1 MTIMYFTN
9 RFISCKLQSYGLFQ
23 PRQSTLKKISMII
36 LQLRII
42 FICNWLGQTL
52 AAVSGLP
59 IPGSIICF
67 LLLFG
72 SLYTGL
78 IQLNWIEAGTALLI
92 SEMMLFFIP
101 SLVGF
106 IEQSWMFGMKGIFIL
121 FIILSGTA
129 IMMITTGVISEK
141 MLQK

>member
-1 MTIMYFTN
+1 MLLPQLGIIV
-9 RFISCKLQSYGLFQ
+9 ISNS
-23 PRQSTLKKISMII
+23 
-36 LQLRII
+36 
-42 FICNWLGQTL
+42 LGQTT

-59 IPGSIICF
+59 TPVRHMCF

-72 SLYTGL
+72 SLYIGL

-106 IEQSWMFGMKGIFIL
+106 IEHSWMFGMKGIFIL

-141 MLQK
+141 MLQKQDGEVKRWLPKFFF

>member
-1 MTIMYFTN
+1 MKKTWTIL
-9 RFISCKLQSYGLFQ
+9 IQIG
-23 PRQSTLKKISMII
+23 
-36 LQLRII
+36 II
-42 FICNWLGQTL
+42 FIFNWLGQTI

-59 IPGSIICF
+59 IPGSIIGF

-106 IEQSWMFGMKGIFIL
+106 MEHSWMFGMKGLFIL

-129 IMMITTGVISEK
+129 VMMITTGIVSEK
-141 MLQK
+141 MLQKQAGEVKRWLPKFFF